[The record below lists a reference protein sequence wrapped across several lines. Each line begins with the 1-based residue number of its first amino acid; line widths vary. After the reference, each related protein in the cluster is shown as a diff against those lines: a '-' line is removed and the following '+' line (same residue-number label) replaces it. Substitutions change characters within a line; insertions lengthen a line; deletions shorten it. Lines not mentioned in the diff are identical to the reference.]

1 MSRIPDKPEPE
12 NLPSRLE
19 EEEERRDWAIDVP
32 SPPPRVPLPP
42 ALATKREALQKRPP
56 RIKVP
61 FSSQLVQPSLNLLS
75 HQPLS
80 VPAPH
85 RRPPKE
91 RPIPAEEEKLE
102 RGVEGGEA
110 RIKLYSKLKKIER
123 RRFSVDVLARDR
135 GEEPMKDRVH
145 DGRED
150 DEKEEDESQNTF
162 GSTRLPSEDDEDED
176 ADDTDIDRE
185 EEAIVESDISGLQ
198 SVTEPNT
205 RSETAEADRR
215 AGKEMLKEEE
225 DEEEEKEEAEE
236 DGEKKET
243 KEEELNIKERALEKK
258 KEEEKVEEGHEQKQD
273 EEKTTNDT
281 KEKEK
286 VTKEEARELEKTKK
300 KENKVKKRESEKVVK
315 KKKARMVKC

>member
-135 GEEPMKDRVH
+135 GEEPMKDRGH

-225 DEEEEKEEAEE
+225 DEEAEEDGE

-243 KEEELNIKERALEKK
+243 KEEELNIKERALDKK